1 MKNLNKLIK
10 SGLNSIHHALDC
22 ALRLGNNRRS
32 MKVFAAES
40 LPQLT
45 VEFFVTFGWE
55 KVKTNKKFDAMR
67 PK

>member
-1 MKNLNKLIK
+1 
-10 SGLNSIHHALDC
+10 
-22 ALRLGNNRRS
+22 

-67 PK
+67 PKQNFESSMKFEEILSSLESILSKTARY